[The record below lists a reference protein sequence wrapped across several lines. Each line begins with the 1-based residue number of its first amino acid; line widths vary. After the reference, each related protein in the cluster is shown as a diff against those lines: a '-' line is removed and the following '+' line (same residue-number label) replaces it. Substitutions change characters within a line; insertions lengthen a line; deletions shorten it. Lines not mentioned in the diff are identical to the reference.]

1 MNTIEMPLRG
11 DADVNEVNAIGNIW
25 FLICTSSTQEPRCS
39 CLKLFS
45 IILVYTSSCLCH
57 LFSLAVSCKFC
68 RTLWILLKNDARIF
82 QGNTY
87 GPIQVAAFWNTCFNQ
102 SSATTIPC
110 KKISCC
116 DKDTLLSV
124 QTVQH
129 VSVLFFLLADLL
141 KNNSIC
147 DSSGGV
153 QLKSK
158 DSNCGYTASYF
169 SEQSIFC
176 FRGQVTSKE
185 SIDEKGRW

>member
-1 MNTIEMPLRG
+1 MVPH
-11 DADVNEVNAIGNIW
+11 
-25 FLICTSSTQEPRCS
+25 FLYLKHTGTKVLLPETLLYLLHNSSVHIFLLAPFVFLS
-39 CLKLFS
+39 CLLQ
-45 IILVYTSSCLCH
+45 
-57 LFSLAVSCKFC
+57 FC

-87 GPIQVAAFWNTCFNQ
+87 GPIQVAALWNICFNK
-102 SSATTIPC
+102 SSASTIPC

-129 VSVLFFLLADLL
+129 VSVLFFLLVDLF

-153 QLKSK
+153 QSKSK
-158 DSNCGYTASYF
+158 DSNCGYTTIYF